1 MDLSGEA
8 NRINIFQVFPTVTN
22 EEGTEIDKKKSYN
35 LHIQKLKSIF
45 KLLNSEV
52 TGDDLT
58 TFGSMLNEFY
68 IEEGLWARNPKLNP
82 ER

>member
-1 MDLSGEA
+1 M
-8 NRINIFQVFPTVTN
+8 
-22 EEGTEIDKKKSYN
+22 
-35 LHIQKLKSIF
+35 

-58 TFGSMLNEFY
+58 TFGKMLNEFY

-82 ER
+82 EKLKATDLVNEEYPVLTDFIHFAEDYKRSLLAQSQPDEIEIKS